1 MRLNRTYQSKPH
13 LEMMSMTTSNERV
26 LLAETFW
33 YVRLGWGHKVNM
45 TVCRDAS
52 YAHEMLTEHLGV
64 EAL

>member
-1 MRLNRTYQSKPH
+1 
-13 LEMMSMTTSNERV
+13 MMSTTTSNERV
-26 LLAETFW
+26 LLAETSW

-52 YAHEMLTEHLGV
+52 YAHEMLTEHLSV